1 MSDWGKGV
9 NNDIGWGQG
18 ANNDIGWGSIYDKS
32 NAGDTL
38 LGGGSGFDPDYQ
50 AVIDYANSESLTLPN
65 SIIQNLQNDFAISI
79 NPFFSKFKELHFWS
93 GEAGKS
99 DFKSI
104 DWARLNKADYYNSPT
119 FLANGIKGNG
129 TSSYADL
136 NFDADA
142 ETTIDSLTFGF
153 YAPNDITSGVNE
165 SIMGSLNS
173 SNEGILILKRNN
185 NESVF
190 SANSNIIT
198 SIAEPTTGLISISSD
213 GAISTIRQDATT
225 LDTQTINTPA
235 KATQSVFLLNRNDN
249 GSPVASQFSDDTIS
263 ISFIADELTVTEL
276 GILETAIETFLN
288 AI

>member
-1 MSDWGKGV
+1 
-9 NNDIGWGQG
+9 
-18 ANNDIGWGSIYDKS
+18 
-32 NAGDTL
+32 L
-38 LGGGSGFDPDYQ
+38 LGGGSGFDSDYQ

-65 SIIQNLQNDFAISI
+65 STIQNLQNDFAISI
-79 NPFFSKFKELHFWS
+79 KPFYSKFKELHFFVGQS
-93 GEAGKS
+93 GLA

-142 ETTIDSLTFGF
+142 KTTIDSLTFGF
-153 YAPNDITSGVNE
+153 YAPNDITSGVSE
-165 SIMGSLNS
+165 AIMGGSDS
-173 SNEGILILKRNN
+173 SNKGIFFIKRDND
-185 NESVF
+185 SIF
-190 SANSNIIT
+190 TANSDIIT
-198 SIAEPTTGLISISSD
+198 SNAKATQGLFSISSD
-213 GAISTIRQDATT
+213 GSTATIRQGTTT
-225 LDTQTINTPA
+225 LETETISTQF
-235 KATQSVFLLNRNDN
+235 KSSQSVFLLARNN
-249 GSPVASQFSDDTIS
+249 SVSALQFTNATIS

>member
-18 ANNDIGWGSIYDKS
+18 ADNNIGWGSIYAKS
-32 NAGDTL
+32 NSGLTL
-38 LGGGSGFDPDYQ
+38 LLASQFDSNYQ
-50 AVIDYANSESLTLPN
+50 AVINYANNESLTLPN
-65 SIIQNLQNDFAISI
+65 DTIQGLQNDFAISI
-79 NPFFSKFKELHFWS
+79 NGFFSKFKELHFWS

-119 FLANGIKGNG
+119 FLAEGIEGNG

-136 NFDADA
+136 NFNADA
-142 ETTIDSLTFGF
+142 ETAIDSLTFGF
-153 YAPNDITSGVNE
+153 YAPNNIASVTSE
-165 SIMGSLNS
+165 SIMGSNNAES
-173 SNEGILILKRNN
+173 EGILFIKRDNGDSIFSVNSEPIL
-185 NESVF
+185 
-190 SANSNIIT
+190 SN
-198 SIAEPTTGLISISSD
+198 AEPTQGLISISSD
-213 GAISTIRQDATT
+213 GTISTLRQGTTT
-225 LDTQTINTPA
+225 LGTETINTPA
-235 KATQSVFLLNRNDN
+235 KATQSIFLLNRNSN
-249 GSPVASQFSDDTIS
+249 GLPTNTQFIDDTIS